1 MGFHKIFPSPKTSR
15 PPQKKCSPSST
26 CGSYQCNHLDQSSRF
41 EASVMYQTSPPA
53 PGRCLR
59 LKTKT
64 WRNDGKSHGIFHGKS
79 KVMAKLSFYIIICYM
94 FFIWIL
100 LNEGTTKKGGW
111 LNMLDKY
118 RRTSWKNDQNVQQT
132 SVEKA
137 SKDPKVLKNMHKTGM
152 VARKESGNIYSCKKM
167 MGASRNMYGK
177 MLTKNA

>member
-1 MGFHKIFPSPKTSR
+1 
-15 PPQKKCSPSST
+15 
-26 CGSYQCNHLDQSSRF
+26 
-41 EASVMYQTSPPA
+41 
-53 PGRCLR
+53 
-59 LKTKT
+59 
-64 WRNDGKSHGIFHGKS
+64 
-79 KVMAKLSFYIIICYM
+79 
-94 FFIWIL
+94 
-100 LNEGTTKKGGW
+100 
-111 LNMLDKY
+111 MLDKY